1 MSATLLATEGA
12 SNSAT
17 LLVGLACI
25 ALGVL
30 GLAVW
35 VDWRLWGAP
44 GYVPR
49 REMISLG
56 LVLFGIA
63 LLVSVAVDG

>member
-1 MSATLLATEGA
+1 
-12 SNSAT
+12 
-17 LLVGLACI
+17 LVGLACI